1 MPSYDLVYNVFSV
14 ANASTRSASW
24 ATDLWSSGRVW
35 SVRHTWAALHRT
47 DGRSV
52 GWQGEWYVWIYFGL
66 ISKVFVRI
74 KDSLGRSRNTD
85 HQPARTRDGDAKA
98 SINLS
103 MLPTGPEKRQVDVN
117 SNAAAEESAQH
128 FNGRQYYLKK
138 EALWIVSVHQ
148 QNYVAIFLALTG

>member
-1 MPSYDLVYNVFSV
+1 MNIFWSY
-14 ANASTRSASW
+14 
-24 ATDLWSSGRVW
+24 
-35 SVRHTWAALHRT
+35 
-47 DGRSV
+47 
-52 GWQGEWYVWIYFGL
+52 
-66 ISKVFVRI
+66 SKVFVRI

-85 HQPARTRDGDAKA
+85 HQTARTRDGDAKA

-138 EALWIVSVHQ
+138 EAL
-148 QNYVAIFLALTG
+148 